1 MIAQFID
8 WVIPLFEDHGL
19 WIVFAATF
27 IESGLVFASL
37 IPGESVLVFA
47 GFLCASSEF
56 VGNTPTLD
64 LRAVIAVAFVGAVL
78 GDLLGYMIGRAWG
91 RPLVGRYGRFFL
103 LPPKRL
109 PVLEVYFGTYGGRAI
124 LFGRFAPFL
133 RSIRTLVAGIARMP
147 LGRFLVPDVIG
158 AAAWSAGVASLGFAL
173 GESWRAADR
182 YLGVGGLG
190 VFVLLLIGFLLTWRG
205 VKRRVER
212 ELEEAGSGAGA

>member
-1 MIAQFID
+1 MIEQFLD
-8 WVIPLFEDHGL
+8 WVIPLFEQHGL
-19 WIVFAATF
+19 WIVFAATL
-27 IESGLVFASL
+27 IESGLVFASV

-47 GFLCASSEF
+47 GFLCAPSEI

-64 LRAVIAVAFVGAVL
+64 LRAVIVVAFAGAVL
-78 GDLLGYMIGRAWG
+78 GDLIGYMIGRAWG
-91 RPLVGRYGRFFL
+91 RPMVSRFGRFFL

-109 PVLEVYFGTYGGRAI
+109 PVLEVYFARYGGRAI

-147 LGRFLVPDVIG
+147 LERFIIPDVIG
-158 AAAWSAGVASLGFAL
+158 AAAWASGVAVLGFAL

-190 VFVLLLIGFLLTWRG
+190 VFALLLLGFLLTWRG

-212 ELEEAGSGAGA
+212 ELEEAGADAGA